1 MTASPKSAIQNG
13 FHHRGHRGHGEQTEK
28 KLWVKK
34 QGSVI
39 STRASRSAFLCGLCS
54 TIPEILRD
62 TRRFRATGVPPVLGH
77 GRDGHGTAL
86 VAAPPRRALRGESF
100 LRGTQRVASW
110 LWLGSAAFLLGLMF
124 MPGCGSSS
132 STTTTTTTTP
142 PPVANSIAVAV
153 NAGPANNA
161 VNAAYV
167 SVEVCNPGG
176 TTTCATI
183 PDVLVD
189 TGSSGLRILASAP
202 GVSSLTFTPEMGS
215 GSPVYECVLYADGNY
230 LWGQVE
236 QADVSMAGENA
247 TSVPIQVIAG
257 SAPSITPCGS
267 SGGSNLD
274 TSTALQANGILGIG
288 TSIQDCGSACTGSSV
303 PPYYWLCP
311 SSSVCTSAA
320 SVLAAT
326 QVSNPVAFFN
336 GSDNNGVVL
345 TMNSLGTAGSASGA
359 ATASGT
365 LYFGIGT
372 QSDNAL
378 SSSVKVYA
386 LSLNAEDSDSIF
398 AIYNTATYPAY
409 VDSALYLNFFLD
421 PATVAAYSAGA
432 GISNCQANNGVNYY
446 CTSPALSLSFTAQDT
461 SGDSASQTL
470 SIGNG
475 ATLYDSS
482 VAEGGSNT
490 AFSNLAGGG
499 APANDEVILGMPFF
513 YGKTVYVGIAGKV
526 APSGVPA
533 SAVDFG
539 YWAF

>member
-1 MTASPKSAIQNG
+1 
-13 FHHRGHRGHGEQTEK
+13 
-28 KLWVKK
+28 
-34 QGSVI
+34 
-39 STRASRSAFLCGLCS
+39 
-54 TIPEILRD
+54 
-62 TRRFRATGVPPVLGH
+62 
-77 GRDGHGTAL
+77 
-86 VAAPPRRALRGESF
+86 
-100 LRGTQRVASW
+100 
-110 LWLGSAAFLLGLMF
+110 LWLGSAVFLVGLMF

-132 STTTTTTTTP
+132 TTTTTTTTAP

-153 NAGPANNA
+153 NGGPANNA

-176 TTTCATI
+176 TTNCVTI

-215 GSPVYECVLYADGNY
+215 GSPVYECVQYADGNY
-230 LWGQVE
+230 IWGQVE

-247 TSVPIQVIAG
+247 TSVPIQVIATG
-257 SAPSITPCGS
+257 NAPSSVSCA
-267 SGGSNLD
+267 SGGSNLN

-311 SSSVCTSAA
+311 SSGCTNAA
-320 SVLAAT
+320 VELAT

-365 LYFGIGT
+365 LYFGIAT

-398 AIYNTATYPAY
+398 AIYNKATYPAY

-421 PATVAAYSAGA
+421 PATVEAYSAGA
-432 GISNCQANNGVNYY
+432 GISNCEANNGVNYY
-446 CTSPALSLSFTAQDT
+446 CTSSPVSLPFTAQDT

-475 ATLYDSS
+475 ATLYNSS

-490 AFSNLAGGG
+490 AFSNLAGGV

-513 YGKTVYVGIAGKV
+513 YGKTVYVGISGKT
-526 APSGVPA
+526 APSGVPT

>member
-1 MTASPKSAIQNG
+1 
-13 FHHRGHRGHGEQTEK
+13 
-28 KLWVKK
+28 
-34 QGSVI
+34 
-39 STRASRSAFLCGLCS
+39 
-54 TIPEILRD
+54 
-62 TRRFRATGVPPVLGH
+62 
-77 GRDGHGTAL
+77 
-86 VAAPPRRALRGESF
+86 
-100 LRGTQRVASW
+100 
-110 LWLGSAAFLLGLMF
+110 MF
-124 MPGCGSSS
+124 MPGCGSS
-132 STTTTTTTTP
+132 STTTTTTTTAP

-153 NAGPANNA
+153 NGGPANNA

-176 TTTCATI
+176 TTNCVTI

-215 GSPVYECVLYADGNY
+215 GSPVYECVQYADGNY
-230 LWGQVE
+230 IWGQVE

-247 TSVPIQVIAG
+247 TSVPIQVIATG
-257 SAPSITPCGS
+257 NAPSSVSCA
-267 SGGSNLD
+267 SGGSNLN

-311 SSSVCTSAA
+311 SSGCTNAA
-320 SVLAAT
+320 VELAT

-336 GSDNNGVVL
+336 GDDKNGVML
-345 TMNSLGTAGSASGA
+345 TMNSVGPSGA

-372 QSDNAL
+372 QTDNAL
-378 SSSVKVYA
+378 SSSAKPYA
-386 LSLNAEDSDSIF
+386 LSSNVFSGEVYTSIE
-398 AIYNTATYPAY
+398 AAYNSVTYPALL
-409 VDSALYLNFFLD
+409 DSAESINFFLD
-421 PATVAAYSAGA
+421 SATVAAYSAGA

-446 CTSPALSLSFTAQDT
+446 CTSSAVSLPFTAQDT

-475 ATLYDSS
+475 ATLYNSS
-482 VAEGGSNT
+482 VAEGGTNT
-490 AFSNLAGGG
+490 AFSNLAGGL
-499 APANDEVILGMPFF
+499 ALAQDYVILGMPFF

>member
-1 MTASPKSAIQNG
+1 MTASPKSGVRGQKSVKN
-13 FHHRGHRGHGEQTEK
+13 HHGLRFLRVLCASKDSTQSAQR
-28 KLWVKK
+28 V
-34 QGSVI
+34 SV
-39 STRASRSAFLCGLCS
+39 AS
-54 TIPEILRD
+54 
-62 TRRFRATGVPPVLGH
+62 VL
-77 GRDGHGTAL
+77 DL
-86 VAAPPRRALRGESF
+86 FPPRR
-100 LRGTQRVASW
+100 TPRVASW
-110 LWLGSAAFLLGLMF
+110 LWLGSAALLVGLMF
-124 MPGCGSSS
+124 MPGCGGSS

-202 GVSSLTFTPEMGS
+202 GVSSLNLTPVTGN
-215 GSPVYECVLYADGNY
+215 GTPVYECDPYADGY
-230 LWGQVE
+230 YYIWGQVE

-288 TSIQDCGSACTGSSV
+288 PSIQDCGSACA
-303 PPYYWLCP
+303 PPASPVLPFYWLCT
-311 SSSVCTSAA
+311 SSTTCSSAA
-320 SVLAAT
+320 QVLTAT

-336 GSDNNGVVL
+336 GDDKNGVML
-345 TMNSLGTAGSASGA
+345 TMNSVGPSGA
-359 ATASGT
+359 TTGSGT

-372 QSDNAL
+372 QTDNAL
-378 SSSVKVYA
+378 SSSAKPYA
-386 LSLNAEDSDSIF
+386 LSSNVFSGEVYTSIE
-398 AIYNTATYPAY
+398 AAYNSVTYPALL
-409 VDSALYLNFFLD
+409 DSAESINFFLD
-421 PATVAAYSAGA
+421 SATVAAYSAGA

-446 CTSPALSLSFTAQDT
+446 CTSSALSLPFTAQDT

-475 ATLYDSS
+475 ATLYNSS
-482 VAEGGSNT
+482 VAEGGTNT
-490 AFSNLAGGG
+490 AFSNLAGGL
-499 APANDEVILGMPFF
+499 ALTQDYVILGMPFF
-513 YGKTVYVGIAGKV
+513 YGRTVYVGIAGKV